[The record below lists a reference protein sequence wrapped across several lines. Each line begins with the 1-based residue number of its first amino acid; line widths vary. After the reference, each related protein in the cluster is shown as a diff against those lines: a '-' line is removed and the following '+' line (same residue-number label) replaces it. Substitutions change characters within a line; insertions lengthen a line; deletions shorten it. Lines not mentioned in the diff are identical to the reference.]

1 MLLAST
7 LWPARAACIGSLW
20 ACSSRPLSA
29 GSGPK
34 AGLVLP
40 AEVEGFRT
48 GSGSALPRRVS
59 AVKAG
64 EGSRERWGARGTCGV
79 CWGGQGGGWEL
90 AKGAH
95 TVGAWQTTGLLRCHC
110 GLYRGAAPASR
121 PDARSHAAPSP
132 CRSSYSSWGRG
143 HRQAPGAEGGLLCN
157 VISAPLPPAERWQ
170 RWLPW
175 QRPCPPRARHERPV
189 LRTRGLAGAG
199 AGALP
204 VRADPG
210 APGAALLPGGAGGCG
225 PLIDS
230 LQQDFL
236 IYKNVLCSQ
245 YEEKIQEHAS
255 NLCRHINDRLN
266 DIEDFHKKR
275 EAQIR
280 QSYQQQL
287 SDALAVPRMDFE
299 KHYFINEDTDS
310 SVAEHMQVLMNKLLE
325 RDSKIQYLEAELQDY
340 HEHEC
345 VKMIIFEDD
354 DQEKKMLEKENEDFK
369 QEVSR
374 LYDMILH
381 LENSLKL
388 SEKENKKLDTKV
400 RDMQLKMEND
410 EKTVIKLITA
420 HEEMK
425 KELQN
430 EKLLVKSL
438 QFKEAKKDIETEVEN
453 KVTSTETKTAALQ
466 VEEKDTKQLKE
477 VVESEHENIVSLEK
491 KELQKREPQKG
502 ESQKGLIS
510 KKPKKTPSEKIIE
523 KGDEKRA
530 LLAEIEKLR
539 KSEGRERQH
548 IESLKK
554 EVEQVN
560 RSWAKKFEILKKS
573 LHAIKNEMFLRQSL
587 QRQSASFNH
596 ATVSQTV
603 AVPLCIETGSSEM
616 KMDRGGLYV
625 PSHLP
630 QIPSQSSTERKEKK
644 GRVTDVQI
652 TVGTEMY
659 NLYEDAVPL

>member
-1 MLLAST
+1 MQLQH
-7 LWPARAACIGSLW
+7 
-20 ACSSRPLSA
+20 
-29 GSGPK
+29 
-34 AGLVLP
+34 
-40 AEVEGFRT
+40 
-48 GSGSALPRRVS
+48 
-59 AVKAG
+59 G
-64 EGSRERWGARGTCGV
+64 EGLWVGRWGQTRGHAEEEFGKLCPEPSRGPQEHLSKSCQSLCLCLSLPV
-79 CWGGQGGGWEL
+79 
-90 AKGAH
+90 
-95 TVGAWQTTGLLRCHC
+95 LLRC
-110 GLYRGAAPASR
+110 L
-121 PDARSHAAPSP
+121 
-132 CRSSYSSWGRG
+132 
-143 HRQAPGAEGGLLCN
+143 
-157 VISAPLPPAERWQ
+157 PLK
-170 RWLPW
+170 
-175 QRPCPPRARHERPV
+175 
-189 LRTRGLAGAG
+189 
-199 AGALP
+199 
-204 VRADPG
+204 
-210 APGAALLPGGAGGCG
+210 
-225 PLIDS
+225 LIDS

-255 NLCRHINDRLN
+255 NLCRHINDRLK

-287 SDALAVPRMDFE
+287 SDALAVPRVDFE
-299 KHYFINEDTDS
+299 KHYFINEDADS
-310 SVAEHMQVLMNKLLE
+310 SIAEHMQVLMNKLLE
-325 RDSKIQYLEAELQDY
+325 RDSKIQYLEAELQEY
-340 HEHEC
+340 QEHEC

-438 QFKEAKKDIETEVEN
+438 QFKEAKEDIETEVEI

-477 VVESEHENIVSLEK
+477 VVRSERENIMSLEK

-510 KKPKKTPSEKIIE
+510 KKPKKTPSEKIVE
-523 KGDEKRA
+523 KEDEKRA

-554 EVEQVN
+554 EVEHVN

-596 ATVSQTV
+596 ATFSQTV
-603 AVPLCIETGSSEM
+603 AVPLCTETGSSEM

-625 PSHLP
+625 PSRLP

-644 GRVTDVQI
+644 GGVTDVQI
-652 TVGTEMY
+652 TIGTEMY
-659 NLYEDAVPL
+659 NLYEDGSKCQF

>member
-1 MLLAST
+1 MSALSLGRETWPGPGPGLRPSEQTLELLALPCCLEELEAAARPSISDDLKIGYFVTDHATQTDITEVAELKELTNTTQT
-7 LWPARAACIGSLW
+7 L
-20 ACSSRPLSA
+20 
-29 GSGPK
+29 
-34 AGLVLP
+34 V
-40 AEVEGFRT
+40 
-48 GSGSALPRRVS
+48 
-59 AVKAG
+59 
-64 EGSRERWGARGTCGV
+64 
-79 CWGGQGGGWEL
+79 Q
-90 AKGAH
+90 
-95 TVGAWQTTGLLRCHC
+95 
-110 GLYRGAAPASR
+110 
-121 PDARSHAAPSP
+121 
-132 CRSSYSSWGRG
+132 
-143 HRQAPGAEGGLLCN
+143 
-157 VISAPLPPAERWQ
+157 
-170 RWLPW
+170 
-175 QRPCPPRARHERPV
+175 
-189 LRTRGLAGAG
+189 
-199 AGALP
+199 
-204 VRADPG
+204 
-210 APGAALLPGGAGGCG
+210 
-225 PLIDS
+225 LIDS

-255 NLCRHINDRLN
+255 NLCRHINDRLK

-287 SDALAVPRMDFE
+287 SDALAVPRVDFE
-299 KHYFINEDTDS
+299 KHYFINEDADS
-310 SVAEHMQVLMNKLLE
+310 SIAEHMQVLMNKLLE
-325 RDSKIQYLEAELQDY
+325 RDSKIQYLEAELQEY
-340 HEHEC
+340 QEHEC

-438 QFKEAKKDIETEVEN
+438 QFKEAKEDIETEVEI

-477 VVESEHENIVSLEK
+477 VVRSERENIMSLEK

-510 KKPKKTPSEKIIE
+510 KKPKKTPSEKIVE
-523 KGDEKRA
+523 KEDEKRA

-554 EVEQVN
+554 EVEHVN

-596 ATVSQTV
+596 ATFSQTV
-603 AVPLCIETGSSEM
+603 AVPLCTETGSSEM

-625 PSHLP
+625 PSRLP

-644 GRVTDVQI
+644 GGVTDVQI
-652 TVGTEMY
+652 TIGTEMY
-659 NLYEDAVPL
+659 NLYEDGSKCQF

>member
-1 MLLAST
+1 MSALSFGRGAWPGLGPELCPSEQTLELLALPCCLEELEAAARPSISDDLKIGYFVTDHATQTDITEVAELKELTNTTQT
-7 LWPARAACIGSLW
+7 L
-20 ACSSRPLSA
+20 
-29 GSGPK
+29 
-34 AGLVLP
+34 V
-40 AEVEGFRT
+40 
-48 GSGSALPRRVS
+48 
-59 AVKAG
+59 
-64 EGSRERWGARGTCGV
+64 
-79 CWGGQGGGWEL
+79 Q
-90 AKGAH
+90 
-95 TVGAWQTTGLLRCHC
+95 
-110 GLYRGAAPASR
+110 
-121 PDARSHAAPSP
+121 
-132 CRSSYSSWGRG
+132 
-143 HRQAPGAEGGLLCN
+143 
-157 VISAPLPPAERWQ
+157 
-170 RWLPW
+170 
-175 QRPCPPRARHERPV
+175 
-189 LRTRGLAGAG
+189 
-199 AGALP
+199 
-204 VRADPG
+204 
-210 APGAALLPGGAGGCG
+210 
-225 PLIDS
+225 LIDS

-659 NLYEDAVPL
+659 NLYEDGSKYQYLILPAFLRHIINHD